1 MKIRFLS
8 LTLSWALLSPAVF
21 AGHGT
26 TDELLPGPPQIH
38 NAIQHVLDS
47 NREFVANHAAN
58 YFKPFMEHQTPLVT
72 VVSCSDSRVHMHAID
87 KHPDNDV
94 FVIRNI
100 GNQVTTAEG
109 SVEYGVLHLHT
120 PLLLIIGHSACG
132 AIKAALGDY
141 SAEPDDIKHELDT
154 IHITKGDEWM
164 KAVITNVNNQVA
176 TALKKFAHQVED
188 GHLAVMGAVYDF
200 RDDLKHGNGKL
211 TVVNLNGET
220 DPAKIKQSPLLQGIE
235 GVSVG
240 TQAP

>member
-1 MKIRFLS
+1 M
-8 LTLSWALLSPAVF
+8 
-21 AGHGT
+21 T
-26 TDELLPGPPQIH
+26 TT
-38 NAIQHVLDS
+38 
-47 NREFVANHAAN
+47 
-58 YFKPFMEHQTPLVT
+58 K
-72 VVSCSDSRVHMHAID
+72 
-87 KHPDNDV
+87 
-94 FVIRNI
+94 
-100 GNQVTTAEG
+100 G

-200 RDDLKHGNGKL
+200 RDDLKHGKGKL
-211 TVVNLNGET
+211 TMVNLNGET
-220 DPAKIKQSPLLQGIE
+220 DTTKIKQSPLLQGIE
-235 GVSVG
+235 EMTWGHKRLDARPLRGIRAQLVARMERSGIRGAETGGHPSV
-240 TQAP
+240 PIYLRHSPLI